1 MPRTTRSAE
10 ANEGMSVSD
19 AVASRRSV
27 RAFLDRPVPQETIR
41 SILDKARMTPS
52 GCNIQPWQAIVL
64 AGEPLKAL
72 QKKVHGIPFQE
83 PPEYDQTSIAS
94 MAPYAERLHGIS
106 AELYGSMGIAREN
119 ADARAR
125 FANRNWDN
133 FGAPAV
139 LFCYFPRMMKEPNW
153 SDVGMWLQTI
163 MLLAREAGLDTCPQ
177 ESLAFHA
184 RIVKDHLGIDDEKY
198 LFFCGLA
205 IGYRDPA
212 APENNFTRPRLPLN
226 EQIAFRGF

>member
-1 MPRTTRSAE
+1 ME
-10 ANEGMSVSD
+10 VSE
-19 AVASRRSV
+19 AVATRRSV
-27 RAFLDRPVPQETIR
+27 RAFLDRPVARETLR
-41 SILDKARMTPS
+41 AILDKARMTPS

-64 AGEPLKAL
+64 TGEPLTAL
-72 QKKVHGIPFQE
+72 QAKLHGIPFQD

-94 MAPYAERLHGIS
+94 IAPYAERLHGIS
-106 AELYGSMGIAREN
+106 GELYGSMGIGRDDK
-119 ADARAR
+119 DARAR
-125 FANRNWDN
+125 FADRNWDN

-139 LFCYFPRMMKEPNW
+139 LFCYFPRIMREPNW
-153 SDVGMWLQTI
+153 SDMGMWLQTI

-184 RIVKDHLGIDDEKY
+184 RIVKQHLGIDDAEF

-212 APENNFTRPRLPLN
+212 APENNFPRPRLSLDD
-226 EQIAFRGF
+226 QVQFRGF